1 MVEDF
6 IGSYVVMSRPYH
18 TIRLNIRCRLC
29 EPSSSSSGAGAAPV
43 WLESMRGA
51 ARKPFQLVTTMTTAR
66 PKLPSVLPSQ
76 PAVQDGRF
84 IPIV

>member
-1 MVEDF
+1 
-6 IGSYVVMSRPYH
+6 
-18 TIRLNIRCRLC
+18 
-29 EPSSSSSGAGAAPV
+29 
-43 WLESMRGA
+43 MRGA

-84 IPIV
+84 IPP